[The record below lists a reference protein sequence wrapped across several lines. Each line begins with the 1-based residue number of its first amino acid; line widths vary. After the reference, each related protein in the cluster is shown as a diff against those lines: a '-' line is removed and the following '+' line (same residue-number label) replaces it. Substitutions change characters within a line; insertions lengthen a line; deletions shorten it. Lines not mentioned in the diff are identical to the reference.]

1 MTHGDITSHGGPRT
15 GAEAINKG
23 TANAVYILYLLVVVP
38 LFPLVGVVIALS
50 SRNGAPELLR
60 SHYQN
65 QIGLFIRG
73 VIYSVAGFVVS
84 FVLSLT
90 GVGMP
95 LAVILG
101 LVVLAWWYMRV
112 FKGMGTLSKGDLID
126 DPSNW
131 GF

>member
-1 MTHGDITSHGGPRT
+1 MTEGDVTSHGSPPA
-15 GAEAINKG
+15 GAEEINKG
-23 TANAVYILYLLVVVP
+23 TANVVYILYLLLVVP
-38 LFPLVGVVIALS
+38 LLPIVGVIIALS

-73 VIYSVAGFVVS
+73 VIYTIAGSVVGS
-84 FVLSLT
+84 VLSLT
-90 GVGMP
+90 GVAMP

-101 LVVLAWWYMRV
+101 FLLLAWWYVRV
-112 FKGMGTLSKGDLID
+112 FKGMNSLSKGELVH